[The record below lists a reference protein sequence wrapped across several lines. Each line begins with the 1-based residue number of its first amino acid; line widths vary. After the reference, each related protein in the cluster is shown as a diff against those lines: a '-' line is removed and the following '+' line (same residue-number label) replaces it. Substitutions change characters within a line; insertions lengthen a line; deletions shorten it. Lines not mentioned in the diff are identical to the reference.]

1 MLKEIALLLL
11 TTCPP
16 GDACLST
23 EFARFV
29 RDDDGLDS
37 CQFTRSVLDPLF
49 QERAKERGLQVILSC
64 HPLRL
69 DAGSAPYSARFT
81 YEELRQ
87 AIREGRIQP
96 DGKGDY
102 EWLK

>member
-49 QERAKERGLQVILSC
+49 QERVK
-64 HPLRL
+64 
-69 DAGSAPYSARFT
+69 
-81 YEELRQ
+81 
-87 AIREGRIQP
+87 
-96 DGKGDY
+96 
-102 EWLK
+102 